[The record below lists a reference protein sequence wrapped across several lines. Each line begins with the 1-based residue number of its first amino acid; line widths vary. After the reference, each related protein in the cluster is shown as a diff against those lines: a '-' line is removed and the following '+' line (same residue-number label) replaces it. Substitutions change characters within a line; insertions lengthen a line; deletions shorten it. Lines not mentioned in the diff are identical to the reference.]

1 MFKVVKKA
9 CYNRY
14 KDETTY
20 QYELHEYVSSFG
32 GLKKYWKPKYGQYT
46 ELQSVNELREFVRKE
61 RKEEA
66 AKNFLEDVKVYATV
80 EDFLSDA

>member
-9 CYNRY
+9 HYNGF

-20 QYELHEYVSSFG
+20 QYELHEYVSSFL
-32 GLKKYWKPKYGQYT
+32 GLRKKWIPKYGQYT